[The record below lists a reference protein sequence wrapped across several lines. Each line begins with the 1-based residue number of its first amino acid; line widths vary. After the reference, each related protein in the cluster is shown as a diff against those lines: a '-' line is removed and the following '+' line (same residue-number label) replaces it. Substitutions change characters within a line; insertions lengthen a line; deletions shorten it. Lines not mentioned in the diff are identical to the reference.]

1 MRPWAIVCAAL
12 AAFAVL
18 FLIGS
23 GADGRDE
30 SGRAKE
36 GVDERGAQ
44 VLSAAPVLTGPAPA
58 ITLVLENPHTPA
70 DAATLISEAR
80 DLVTAADGQPP
91 DQAKQSL
98 EQAKAKLHDAE
109 KMIEKAADDTS
120 NFVTRLRL
128 VRLDRALE
136 AVQARLALKVK
147 QL

>member
-1 MRPWAIVCAAL
+1 MRPWAIVCAVL

-23 GADGRDE
+23 GADGRDV

-44 VLSAAPVLTGPAPA
+44 VLSAAPVLTGPASA
-58 ITLVLENPHTPA
+58 TTLVLENPNTPG
-70 DAATLISEAR
+70 DAATLIGEAR
-80 DLVTAADGQPP
+80 DLITAADGQSP

-98 EQAKAKLHDAE
+98 EQAKSKLHDAE

-120 NFVTRLRL
+120 NFATRLRL
-128 VRLDRALE
+128 LRLDHALE
-136 AVQARLALKVK
+136 AVQARLTLKIK

>member
-1 MRPWAIVCAAL
+1 MRPWQIVCGVL
-12 AAFAVL
+12 AAFAIL
-18 FLIGS
+18 FLIGTGS
-23 GADGRDE
+23 NGRDM

-58 ITLVLENPHTPA
+58 ITLVLENPHTPG

-80 DLVTAADGQPP
+80 DLVTAADSQPT

-98 EQAKAKLHDAE
+98 EQARTKLHDAE

-120 NFVTRLRL
+120 NFVTRIRL

-136 AVQARLALKVK
+136 AIQARLAVKIK